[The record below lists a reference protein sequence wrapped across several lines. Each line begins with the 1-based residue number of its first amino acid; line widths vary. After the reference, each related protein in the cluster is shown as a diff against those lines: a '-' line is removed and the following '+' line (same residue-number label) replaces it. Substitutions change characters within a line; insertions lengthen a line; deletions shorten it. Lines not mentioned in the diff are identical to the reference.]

1 MKKHIKQ
8 IGYTVKK
15 KKSMKKIKVGKEDK
29 EYGKGIFKIRCS
41 AKASLKK

>member
-1 MKKHIKQ
+1 
-8 IGYTVKK
+8 
-15 KKSMKKIKVGKEDK
+15 MKKIKVGKEDK